1 MSTPSDA
8 PESGP
13 APRALEPI
21 LGSREG
27 WVAGLDSQGRLLVD
41 FEDNPLG
48 QPVLA
53 RLAVALDAKAR
64 QDAVASRQRGV
75 LLFEKGD
82 PRRPFLMALLHEPS
96 STPLLDALLAPEP
109 APPRL
114 PAEARVDGRRVV
126 LEGQDEVV
134 LQCGEASIT
143 LRRNGK
149 IVIQGA
155 TVETRARGAHRIKA
169 GTVDIN

>member
-1 MSTPSDA
+1 MSKKSDVPEPGPGTRTP
-8 PESGP
+8 
-13 APRALEPI
+13 EPI

-27 WVAGLDSQGRLLVD
+27 WAAGIDSQGRLLVD

-48 QPVLA
+48 QPVPA
-53 RLAVALDAKAR
+53 KLAVVLDAQAR
-64 QDAVASRQRGV
+64 QDVVASRQRVV

-82 PRRPFLMALLHEPS
+82 PRLPFLMALLHEPS
-96 STPLLDALLAPEP
+96 ETPLLDALLEP
-109 APPRL
+109 APVSPRL
-114 PAEARVDGRRVV
+114 PAEARVDGKRVV
-126 LEGQDEVV
+126 LEGKDEVI

-149 IVIQGA
+149 IVIKGV

>member
-1 MSTPSDA
+1 MSTRSDA
-8 PESGP
+8 PEPGP
-13 APRALEPI
+13 GTRTLEPI

-27 WVAGLDSQGRLLVD
+27 WAAGIDSQGRLLVD

-48 QPVLA
+48 QPVPA
-53 RLAVALDAKAR
+53 RLAVALDVQAR
-64 QDAVASRQRGV
+64 QDAVASRQRVV

-82 PRRPFLMALLHEPS
+82 PRLPFLMALLHEPS
-96 STPLLDALLAPEP
+96 PTPLLDALLEP
-109 APPRL
+109 DPISPRL

-149 IVIQGA
+149 IVIHGVN
-155 TVETRARGAHRIKA
+155 VETRARGAHRIKA